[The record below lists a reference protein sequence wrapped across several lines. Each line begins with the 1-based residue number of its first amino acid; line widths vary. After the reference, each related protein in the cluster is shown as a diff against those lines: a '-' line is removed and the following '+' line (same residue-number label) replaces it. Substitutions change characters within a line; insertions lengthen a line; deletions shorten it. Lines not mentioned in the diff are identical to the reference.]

1 MAREIHIYFAT
12 TSAAPAAPAS
22 AHRIDFARLR
32 QRITM
37 EQVLRELQW
46 WDRLTG
52 HGAQRRGPC
61 PIHEPSGCHGR
72 CFSVHLGKKVFQC
85 FEASCGAKGDVLD
98 LWVRSR
104 GLTIPQAAEDLAQ
117 RLGIITE

>member
-1 MAREIHIYFAT
+1 
-12 TSAAPAAPAS
+12 
-22 AHRIDFARLR
+22 
-32 QRITM
+32 M

-61 PIHEPSGCHGR
+61 PIHEPSACRGH

-85 FEASCGAKGDVLD
+85 FEASCGAKGNALD
-98 LWVRSR
+98 LWTQSR
-104 GLTIPQAAEDLAQ
+104 GVTIHQAADELAQ
-117 RLGIITE
+117 RLGITTG